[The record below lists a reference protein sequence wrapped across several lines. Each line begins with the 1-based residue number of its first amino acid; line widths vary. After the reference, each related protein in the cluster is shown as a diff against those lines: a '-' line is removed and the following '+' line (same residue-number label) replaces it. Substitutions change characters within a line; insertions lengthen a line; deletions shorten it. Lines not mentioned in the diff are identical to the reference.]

1 MGRCL
6 YLREGCLF
14 PGDDSAE
21 VLESLRQN
29 RDFRR
34 RFFRQSRPK
43 KRENAQRMHIKHSLG
58 MRTVLRRDS
67 GFALDSLHDGGA
79 PGNRHPSRRH
89 RQCPSAGSLFVP
101 PVTLPQIHFYPK
113 DLPHCLH
120 LIASLPGQHNHMV
133 RADPFHH
140 IISVSHLDKAPVP
153 AVRSRILDVFL

>member
-6 YLREGCLF
+6 CLREGCLF

-58 MRTVLRRDS
+58 MRTVLRR
-67 GFALDSLHDGGA
+67 GFPLSH
-79 PGNRHPSRRH
+79 
-89 RQCPSAGSLFVP
+89 
-101 PVTLPQIHFYPK
+101 YPK
-113 DLPHCLH
+113 STSIPKTSPTAF
-120 LIASLPGQHNHMV
+120 I
-133 RADPFHH
+133 
-140 IISVSHLDKAPVP
+140 
-153 AVRSRILDVFL
+153 

>member
-58 MRTVLRRDS
+58 MRTVLRR
-67 GFALDSLHDGGA
+67 GFRFWLRLSSRRRCPRDTGVLLPRTILPHGLSLTFPYLLPGIIDHIQQCIADAGSNITSSLSSFGHDVRHICLHD
-79 PGNRHPSRRH
+79 
-89 RQCPSAGSLFVP
+89 QF
-101 PVTLPQIHFYPK
+101 F
-113 DLPHCLH
+113 
-120 LIASLPGQHNHMV
+120 
-133 RADPFHH
+133 
-140 IISVSHLDKAPVP
+140 
-153 AVRSRILDVFL
+153 

>member
-58 MRTVLRRDS
+58 MRTVLRR
-67 GFALDSLHDGGA
+67 GFRFCLRLS
-79 PGNRHPSRRH
+79 SRR
-89 RQCPSAGSLFVP
+89 RCPGK
-101 PVTLPQIHFYPK
+101 Q
-113 DLPHCLH
+113 
-120 LIASLPGQHNHMV
+120 ASLPEAQAVPQRGLSLRPPCHSTPNPLLSQRPPPLPSSDCFSSRSAQSHGESRSV
-133 RADPFHH
+133 PSYH
-140 IISVSHLDKAPVP
+140 IRQPP
-153 AVRSRILDVFL
+153 